1 MPSDG
6 ELLDVFLAALAAGD
20 IEAIGP
26 LLTDD
31 AEYVNPPYA
40 MEAGTR
46 RGRDQVLVALSAL
59 SDTFELTDLTTTHRP
74 VGSKAGRRI
83 VVWKGPMRMKRFDAP
98 LPNDGALL
106 IDREGDRIARIAWFR
121 DVAEAER

>member
-6 ELLDVFLAALAAGD
+6 ELLDAFLAALAAGD

-46 RGRDQVLVALSAL
+46 RGRDEVLVALRAL
-59 SDTFELTDLTTTHRP
+59 SDTFELTDVTTTQRP
-74 VGSKAGRRI
+74 VADSKGRTM
-83 VVWKGPMRMKRFDAP
+83 VVWKGPMRMKRFGAP

-106 IDREGDRIARIAWFR
+106 IDCEGGRIARIAWFR
-121 DVAEAER
+121 DVAEAEA

>member
-46 RGRDQVLVALSAL
+46 RGRDQVLVALSTL
-59 SDTFELTDLTTTHRP
+59 SDTFELTDVTTTHRP